1 MNRDANSDDSM
12 WTGAVEHP
20 GLDIPIS
27 SDVARE
33 VERAESLFA
42 EAVKSHVVSK
52 KEYNQAETDL
62 RAELLEVQTRLRDAD
77 FNVLVL
83 FAGVDGGGKGELAN
97 LMNYWMDPRGI
108 VTRAYGDES
117 EEEAERPRYWRYWRD
132 LPERGQIGV
141 FLSAWYSRP
150 LLDRVYGESTPEQ
163 FETQLEMIR
172 ALERTLAEDGTLILK
187 FWMHLGLEDQK
198 RRLETL
204 EADPLNRWRVTRKDW
219 EHWTMYDRFVRTG
232 ARIIE
237 GTGTEVAPWNIVDG
251 SDWRFRSL
259 SVGRMIRDALET
271 RLDAMDARRQADG
284 ETDVAAETSA
294 AEAEASA
301 IAVTGANRPVRVV
314 SVLSGLDLQR
324 SLDKKDYRAELKR
337 LQARLNR
344 LHRLARD
351 RGRSTILVFEGW
363 DAAGKGGAI
372 RRIVPALDMRD
383 VRVISIAVPTDEEY
397 EHHYMWRFWRHLSR
411 AGKVTIFDRSWY
423 GRVLVERIEGFAT
436 PDEWMRA
443 YQEINEFETALVD
456 HGIVLAK
463 FWVHISQDEQDR
475 RFRAREE
482 VPYKRWKLTEEDWRN
497 RRQWSAYEEAVDDMV
512 RLTSKPYAPW
522 ILVEGN
528 DKRFARVK
536 VLRSVCDVLSDALGV
551 PRETD
556 PIRMAGSS
564 SSP

>member
-1 MNRDANSDDSM
+1 M
-12 WTGAVEHP
+12 EHP

-33 VERAESLFA
+33 VKQAESLFS

-97 LMNYWMDPRGI
+97 LMNYWLDPRGI

-187 FWMHLGLEDQK
+187 FWMHLGMEDQK

-237 GTGTEVAPWNIVDG
+237 GTGTEVAPWHIVDG

-259 SVGRMIRDALET
+259 TVGRMIRRHDSRPIST
-271 RLDAMDARRQADG
+271 RWTPGVKWMGRRP
-284 ETDVAAETSA
+284 
-294 AEAEASA
+294 
-301 IAVTGANRPVRVV
+301 RPRKRAPRMRTPERRRAGL
-314 SVLSGLDLQR
+314 SVWCRSCRGSILQR
-324 SLDKKDYRAELKR
+324 SIEKKDYRAELKR

-383 VRVISIAVPTDEEY
+383 VRS
-397 EHHYMWRFWRHLSR
+397 
-411 AGKVTIFDRSWY
+411 
-423 GRVLVERIEGFAT
+423 
-436 PDEWMRA
+436 
-443 YQEINEFETALVD
+443 
-456 HGIVLAK
+456 
-463 FWVHISQDEQDR
+463 
-475 RFRAREE
+475 
-482 VPYKRWKLTEEDWRN
+482 
-497 RRQWSAYEEAVDDMV
+497 
-512 RLTSKPYAPW
+512 
-522 ILVEGN
+522 
-528 DKRFARVK
+528 
-536 VLRSVCDVLSDALGV
+536 
-551 PRETD
+551 
-556 PIRMAGSS
+556 
-564 SSP
+564 